1 MSAHVTKGGFTTE
14 VLDWA
19 AWLEPV
25 DLATASDEQ
34 LAALEESG
42 PHAKTSQYY
51 HLLLHDAPVLRERS
65 QLFNAI
71 MYGPK
76 GLPRAERELGAAV
89 ESILN
94 GCVYCTS
101 VHARCYLQLA
111 KRPGTIEALFEHG
124 LQARLEPRERAI
136 ADFSAALAR
145 TPPAAGQAHVRALR
159 EAGFSDEDIA
169 DLANSVAMFA
179 WANRLMLTLGEPRG
193 NLPEA

>member
-19 AWLEPV
+19 AWIKPV
-25 DLATASDEQ
+25 DITTASEEQ
-34 LAALEESG
+34 LAVLEESG

-65 QLFNAI
+65 RLFNAI
-71 MYGPK
+71 MYGSE

-101 VHARCYLQLA
+101 VHARFYLQLA
-111 KRPGTIEALFEHG
+111 KRPATIEGLFEQG
-124 LQARLEPRERAI
+124 LQAQLEPRERAI
-136 ADFSAALAR
+136 ADFSAALAQ
-145 TPPAAGQAHVRALR
+145 TPPAAGKAHIHALR
-159 EAGFSDEDIA
+159 EVGLSDEDIA

-179 WANRLMLTLGEPRG
+179 WANRLMLTLGEPR
-193 NLPEA
+193 ATVQAS